1 MAPRRRL
8 SPVGGRAEG
17 CASVQKDALR
27 RGMDASVVGG
37 TSHPSRPS
45 QQGRWFA
52 GAPPPSRPERRRR
65 RQPCSTE
72 ERAGPGPAHAPLA
85 SIATASEWSRGSAPR
100 RGRRSLSQWSERIGR
115 RGNGLGLAGRGPR
128 FGRPR
133 SKADHWISSNGCAYC
148 GHVNGPRG
156 AIWAESVAGLRPKL
170 GQSSRN
176 TGLPKR
182 FFSVFQ
188 SVSVFLFSAL
198 FELSN

>member
-8 SPVGGRAEG
+8 SPVGEDVR
-17 CASVQKDALR
+17 KDALR
-27 RGMDASVVGG
+27 RGMDARVVGG

-72 ERAGPGPAHAPLA
+72 ERAGPGPAHAPPA
-85 SIATASEWSRGSAPR
+85 SIATASEWSRGSASR

-115 RGNGLGLAGRGPR
+115 RGNELGLGLAGRGPR

-133 SKADHWISSNGCAYC
+133 SKADRWISSNGCAYC

-182 FFSVFQ
+182 FFQFFSQ
-188 SVSVFLFSAL
+188 FLF
-198 FELSN
+198 FIQCTI

>member
-1 MAPRRRL
+1 MCGRTRFGAEWTRASSVAPATRRSRHSRAAV
-8 SPVGGRAEG
+8 SPAHHLLVTPKED
-17 CASVQKDALR
+17 DAL
-27 RGMDASVVGG
+27 
-37 TSHPSRPS
+37 
-45 QQGRWFA
+45 
-52 GAPPPSRPERRRR
+52 
-65 RQPCSTE
+65 QPCSTE

-115 RGNGLGLAGRGPR
+115 RGNELGLGLAGRGPC

-133 SKADHWISSNGCAYC
+133 SKADRWISSNGCAYC

-182 FFSVFQ
+182 FFQFFSQ
-188 SVSVFLFSAL
+188 FLF
-198 FELSN
+198 FIQCTI

>member
-1 MAPRRRL
+1 MEQ
-8 SPVGGRAEG
+8 GE
-17 CASVQKDALR
+17 CAALR
-27 RGMDASVVGG
+27 
-37 TSHPSRPS
+37 P
-45 QQGRWFA
+45 
-52 GAPPPSRPERRRR
+52 
-65 RQPCSTE
+65 
-72 ERAGPGPAHAPLA
+72 
-85 SIATASEWSRGSAPR
+85 
-100 RGRRSLSQWSERIGR
+100 SLSLSGLKESGR
-115 RGNGLGLAGRGPR
+115 RGNELGLGLAGRGPR

-133 SKADHWISSNGCAYC
+133 SKADRWISSNGCAYC